1 MMPSP
6 KVISFWLMSPVA
18 FAEGDFILADVA
30 GGVHTVKAAIAD
42 SAHRVHLGDHGVPPL
57 LAFVRAR
64 HALLEFIRRAICFA
78 SRGCSQCAVEKIVKT
93 PNVPQGRGVL

>member
-1 MMPSP
+1 
-6 KVISFWLMSPVA
+6 MSPVA

-42 SAHRVHLGDHGVPPL
+42 SAHRVHLGDHGVPLL